1 MDPET
6 LKLVGFQQVLELLQG
21 LAQTSS
27 GRRVI
32 NNFRPRSD
40 PRESIHT
47 LQMVEELIDLAE
59 KLHTFD
65 LSVAAGLSK
74 AVDQL
79 SLRGSILN
87 PDQLLGLAHGVRL
100 GARLAGRCREWE
112 KSSLSTLLAPA
123 RDLLSLSQE
132 IERVINDDAE
142 VRTSADPE
150 LAGIRKRI
158 KTQRH
163 RVQKCLEGYLKGPSA
178 RHLIGEPYITR
189 RNDRYV
195 IPVRVEAQ
203 ARIPGVVHAS
213 SGSGATVFLEP
224 LEAVDWNNRLLQSET
239 QEIRKI
245 RQLMARLSE
254 TARTQFEEL
263 SSLVDRLARL
273 DALQAAAEFAR
284 RHRCCL
290 PVVSENGE
298 LCLEN
303 ARHPLLE
310 VAQSGVVPIT
320 IRLSREEQI
329 LVISGPNAGGK
340 TVALKTIGL
349 FCCMAQAGLPIPADR
364 GELPCFQQILA
375 DIGDHQSI
383 GRNLSTFSAH
393 LQRAVEIL
401 KKIEPPSLVLLD
413 EVGSGTDPAFGAAI
427 AVVLLDEL
435 SRNAVVVVT
444 THLDR
449 VKAFAAAGKGAV
461 NASVELDKETM
472 APTFQLAFGQ
482 QGASSAFEIAS
493 QLGFPARL
501 LKDARSHLSSAER
514 QVEDYLALLRQ
525 QSRELSLKEKQL
537 EKNKNEVRQRLVEV
551 EQEKRGLGRQ
561 AQQELEKKLGEL
573 EKDFQS
579 ESKRILK
586 GIRDRFDTARVRKE
600 AVRQRQRLKEAFR
613 ERLRKE
619 SQVKNR
625 PNSESEASLQV
636 GSNVWAPGLKRMAR
650 ITEIDQD
657 EASVEIEGKRMR
669 LKLKQLELAQKGR
682 RVVEPKPHVRLEI
695 VEDTNRELN
704 LIGERV
710 DEALRLTD
718 KFLDRAFVSGLS
730 EVRLIHGFGG
740 GSLRKAVRDFLQEHP
755 HVSDFRTE
763 AGATLVRLKR

>member
-6 LKLVGFQQVLELLQG
+6 LKLVVFQQVLELLQG
-21 LAQTSS
+21 LAQTSA

-32 NNFRPRSD
+32 DNFRPRAD
-40 PRESIHT
+40 PRESTRT

-59 KLHTFD
+59 KLHSFD
-65 LSVAAGLSK
+65 LSGAEGLSE

-79 SLRGSILN
+79 SLAGSILN
-87 PDQLLGLAHGVRL
+87 PDQLLRLAYGVRL
-100 GARLAGRCREWE
+100 AARLAGRCREWE
-112 KSSLSTLLAPA
+112 KSRLSALLAPA
-123 RDLLSLSQE
+123 RKLSFLSRE

-142 VRTSADPE
+142 VRSSADPE
-150 LAGIRKRI
+150 LAGIRAQI

-163 RVQKCLEGYLKGPSA
+163 RVQKCLEGYLRSRPA
-178 RHLIGEPYITR
+178 RLLINEPYITR

-195 IPVRVEAQ
+195 LPVRVEAQ

-224 LEAVDWNNRLLQSET
+224 LEAVDLNNRLLQSES

-254 TARTQFEEL
+254 TAGTQFAEL
-263 SSLVDRLARL
+263 ASLVDRLARL
-273 DALQAAAEFAR
+273 DACQAAAKFAH

-290 PVVSENGE
+290 PVVSDGGE

-310 VAQSGVVPIT
+310 ASQSGVVPIT

-340 TVALKTIGL
+340 TVALKTLGL

-383 GRNLSTFSAH
+383 GRNLSTFSAR

-401 KKIEPPSLVLLD
+401 KNIESPSLVLMD
-413 EVGSGTDPAFGAAI
+413 EIGSGTDPAFGAAI
-427 AVVLLDEL
+427 AIVLLDEL
-435 SRNAVVVVT
+435 SRGAVVVVT

-449 VKAFAAAGKGAV
+449 VKAFAAARTGAV
-461 NASVELDKETM
+461 NASVELDTETM
-472 APTFQLAFGQ
+472 APTFRLVFGQ

-493 QLGFPARL
+493 QLGFPSRL
-501 LKDARSHLSSAER
+501 LEDARSYLSGAER
-514 QVEDYLALLRQ
+514 QVEDHLALLNQ
-525 QSRELSLKEKQL
+525 QSRELSLKNEQL
-537 EKNKNEVRQRLVEV
+537 EKDQDDVRQRLVAV
-551 EQEKRGLGRQ
+551 EQEKRGLRHQ
-561 AQQELEKKLGEL
+561 ARQELEKKLAAL
-573 EKDFQS
+573 EKDFQA

-586 GIRDRFDTARVRKE
+586 RIRDRFETARVRKE
-600 AVRQRQRLKEAFR
+600 IQRQQQRLKELFR

-619 SQVKNR
+619 SQVRKR
-625 PNSESEASLQV
+625 PNPESQAFQV
-636 GSNVWAPGLKRMAR
+636 GSNVWAPELKRMAR
-650 ITEIDQD
+650 ITEIDED

-669 LKLKQLELAQKGR
+669 LKLKQLEPAQKGR
-682 RVVEPKPHVRLEI
+682 RILEPSPHVRLEI
-695 VEDTNRELN
+695 VEDTNRELS
-704 LIGERV
+704 LVGERV
-710 DEALRLTD
+710 DEALRRTD

-730 EVRLIHGFGG
+730 EVRLIHGFGSG
-740 GSLRKAVRDFLQEHP
+740 RLGKAVQGFLAEHP
-755 HVSDFRTE
+755 HVTDFRME
-763 AGATLVRLKR
+763 AGATLVRLK